1 MIYSEDVKKA
11 MVVSYGAHMGM
22 FDRGGFPYFAHPLH
36 VAEKMTTEDSAVAA
50 LLHDVVE
57 DTNYTMVDLAQLGF
71 KKEVLDALA
80 LLTHDPDV
88 PYLDYVAKLKSNC
101 IAREV
106 KLADLEHNSDVSRL
120 PKVTRADLERV
131 EKYKKAMALLKE
143 GGCEDV

>member
-1 MIYSEDVKKA
+1 MIYSEAVKKA
-11 MVVSYGAHMGM
+11 MVVSYGLHSGM

-36 VAEKMTTEDSAVAA
+36 VAEQMTTEDSTVAA

-57 DTNYTMVDLAQLGF
+57 DTDFTLDDLARLGF

-88 PYLDYVAKLKSNC
+88 PYLEYVAKLKSNR

-106 KLADLEHNSDVSRL
+106 KLADLRHNSDISRL
-120 PKVTRADLERV
+120 PKVTAADLKRL
-131 EKYKKAMALLKE
+131 EKYKKAIALLE
-143 GGCEDV
+143 GDE

>member
-1 MIYSEDVKKA
+1 MIYSEAVKKA
-11 MVVSYGAHMGM
+11 MVVSYGLHSGM

-36 VAEKMTTEDSAVAA
+36 VAEQMTTEDSTVVA

-57 DTNYTMVDLAQLGF
+57 DTDFTLDDLARLGF

-88 PYLDYVAKLKSNC
+88 PYLEYVAKLKSNR

-106 KLADLEHNSDVSRL
+106 KLADLRHNSDISRL
-120 PKVTRADLERV
+120 PRVTKEDYLRL
-131 EKYKKAMALLKE
+131 EKYRKAMALLKE
-143 GGCEDV
+143 GG

>member
-11 MVVSYGAHMGM
+11 MVVSYVAHTGM

-36 VAEKMTTEDSAVAA
+36 VAEQMTTEDSTVAA

-57 DTNYTMVDLAQLGF
+57 DTDFTIKDLARYGF

-88 PYLDYVAKLKSNC
+88 PYLEYVAKLKSNR

-106 KLADLEHNSDVSRL
+106 KLADLRHNSDISRL
-120 PKVTRADLERV
+120 PKVTKEDYLRL
-131 EKYKKAMALLKE
+131 EKYRKAMALLKE
-143 GGCEDV
+143 GD